1 MRYSDIFNKRSSRI
15 LLGTAYFGDGISEEE
30 SFRIMDKYC
39 EMGGTHIDT
48 ARLYA
53 DGIAEEIVGK
63 WVRSRKAT
71 HIQVSTKGGYPYADS
86 MDCPRLSEQEI
97 RSDLE
102 KSLKATGFE
111 KIDFYWLHQ
120 DDKNIPA
127 GQILEVLNSL
137 VKEGKIIDFG
147 VSNWTVERIKE
158 AQKYAKEH
166 NLKEIS
172 ASQMRFNPAVMNPDD
187 RYSHLVGMDRESFA
201 FYKENNLPVVAYS
214 SQAKGF
220 FSKMS
225 EFGADSLSEKAKD
238 RYLNDVNMK
247 TLKVL
252 EELSQKY
259 SCSIASIICGAFC
272 SVDIPEVFPIIGG
285 RNIEQITDSMNGA
298 KITLTVDEVKKV
310 LHTVM

>member
-1 MRYSDIFNKRSSRI
+1 MKYSNVFHKKSSRI
-15 LLGTAYFGDGISEEE
+15 LLGTAYFGDGISEEA
-30 SFRIMDKYC
+30 SFEIMDKYC

-86 MDCPRLSEQEI
+86 MDCPRLSEKEI

-120 DDKNIPA
+120 DDETIPA
-127 GQILEVLNSL
+127 GQILEVLNFL

-201 FYKENNLPVVAYS
+201 FYKDNNLPVVAYS

>member
-1 MRYSDIFNKRSSRI
+1 
-15 LLGTAYFGDGISEEE
+15 
-30 SFRIMDKYC
+30 MDKFC

-53 DGIAEEIVGK
+53 DGVAEEIVGK

-71 HIQVSTKGGYPYADS
+71 HIQVSTKGGYPYAYS
-86 MDCPRLSEQEI
+86 IDCPRLSEEEI

-120 DDKNIPA
+120 DDKKLPV
-127 GQILEVLNSL
+127 GQIIEVLNSL
-137 VKEGKIIDFG
+137 VQEGKIIDFG

-166 NLKEIS
+166 GLKEIS
-172 ASQMRFNPAVMNPDD
+172 ASQLRFNPAVMNPDD

-201 FYKENNLPVVAYS
+201 FYKENNLPVAAYS

-225 EFGADSLSEKAKD
+225 ELGADSLSQKAKD

-252 EELSQKY
+252 EEFSQKY
-259 SCSIASIICGAFC
+259 SCSIASIICSAFC
-272 SVDIPEVFPIIGG
+272 SLDIPEVFPIIGG
-285 RNIEQITDSMNGA
+285 RNIEQITDSMKGA
-298 KITLTVDEVKKV
+298 EITLTNDEVKKV